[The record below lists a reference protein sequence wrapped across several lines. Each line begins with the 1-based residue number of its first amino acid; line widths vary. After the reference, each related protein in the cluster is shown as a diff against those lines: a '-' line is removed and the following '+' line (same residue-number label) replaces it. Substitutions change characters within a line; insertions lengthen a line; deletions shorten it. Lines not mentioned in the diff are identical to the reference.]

1 MPFELSESE
10 RKFKGQ
16 VDQCRGI
23 LHQIMGEIDDHFVE
37 YLMLQEK
44 LTFFEGEVVSLAR
57 DLEVLGSVG
66 KPNSQVEESIQ
77 EKQAAF
83 DLYQTYDVP
92 DFTTEVQAS
101 TDKFLLYVDA
111 VQQLHQA
118 LHGHSEPEPRARNR
132 HA

>member
-10 RKFKGQ
+10 RKFKGH

-44 LTFFEGEVVSLAR
+44 LTFFEGEVVSLDR
-57 DLEVLGSVG
+57 DLEVLGSVNS
-66 KPNSQVEESIQ
+66 PDSQVKQSI
-77 EKQAAF
+77 EDKQAAS
-83 DLYQTYDVP
+83 DLYKRYDVP
-92 DFTTEVQAS
+92 DFTKEVQAS
-101 TDKFLLYVDA
+101 TAKFTLYLNA
-111 VQQLHQA
+111 VQQLHA
-118 LHGHSEPEPRARNR
+118 KLHEHSEPEPRARNR

>member
-1 MPFELSESE
+1 MPYRLDVYE
-10 RKFKGQ
+10 KQVKAQ

-37 YLMLQEK
+37 YLMLQEE

-57 DLEVLGSVG
+57 DLEVLGSIG
-66 KPNSQVEESIQ
+66 EPNSQVEESIR
-77 EKQAAF
+77 EKQAAS
-83 DLYQTYDVP
+83 DLYQKYDVP

-101 TDKFLLYVDA
+101 TDKFLLYVDS